1 MTFKPVVPRATAR
14 SDVENAIDHYL
25 AQAGPEVALGF
36 VDALERAF
44 AAISEMPGIGS
55 PRWAHELNLPGLRS
69 WRIQGYPWLVFY
81 VEAEASI
88 DVWRVLHAKRD
99 IPAWMEGEDPEASV

>member
-1 MTFKPVVPRATAR
+1 MTFKPVVPRVAAR
-14 SDVENAIDHYL
+14 ADVDDAIDHYL

-44 AAISEMPGIGS
+44 AAIGEMPGIGS

-69 WRIQGYPWLVFY
+69 WRIQDYPRLVFY
-81 VEAEASI
+81 VEAEGSI
-88 DVWRVLHAKRD
+88 DVWRVLHTKRD
-99 IPAWMEGEDPEASV
+99 IPAWMEGEDPESSA

>member
-1 MTFKPVVPRATAR
+1 MTFKPVVPRTAAR
-14 SDVENAIDHYL
+14 ADVEKAIEDYL
-25 AQAGPEVALGF
+25 AEAGPEVALGF
-36 VDALERAF
+36 VDALERTY
-44 AAISEMPGIGS
+44 AAIAEVPGIGS
-55 PRWAHELNLPGLRS
+55 PRRAHELNLPGLRS
-69 WRIQGYPWLVFY
+69 WRIQGYPWLIFH